1 MSKIKSL
8 FKRNKL
14 LRFIYSNYIERR
26 YSSLYKKKPH
36 LAANAEYRAVFHKD
50 INWDNPTNLIEKII
64 WMQFNTDT
72 SLWTRCADKY
82 RVREYIEEKGY
93 GEYLPRLYGH
103 WDRAEDID
111 FGSLPNQ
118 FVLKA
123 NNGCGTVLVVKDKNL
138 INIKK
143 TEAMVSK
150 WLKKPFGYMGA
161 QMHYMRIKPCIIA
174 EELLHNDFEDI
185 SPNSMIDF
193 KVWCI
198 NGVPESILV
207 VYDRRNDTYCLDLY
221 DLKWN
226 RKVDCLF
233 FNGHYEFRQSLL
245 QKPKCL
251 DLMLTIATNISKSF
265 SEVRID
271 FYVVSGRPVVGELT
285 FTTGFGYFTNSY
297 YDYLGSKINLNN
309 LK

>member
-8 FKRNKL
+8 FTRNKL
-14 LRFIYSNYIERR
+14 LRLIFSNYLERR
-26 YSSLYKKKPH
+26 YSFLYKKDPH
-36 LAANAEYRAVFHKD
+36 LAANEEYRAVFHKD

-72 SLWTRCADKY
+72 SFWTLCADKY

-93 GEYLPRLYGH
+93 GEYLPNLYGH
-103 WDRAEDID
+103 WDKVEDID
-111 FGSLPNQ
+111 FDSLPNQ

-123 NNGCGTVLVVKDKNL
+123 NNGCGTVLIVKDKNK
-138 INIKK
+138 INIKESK
-143 TEAMVSK
+143 TMLAK
-150 WLKKPFGYMGA
+150 WLKEPFGYMGA
-161 QMHYMRIKPCIIA
+161 QMHYLRIKPCIIA
-174 EELLHNDFEDI
+174 EELLHNDYEGI

-207 VYDRRNDTYCLDLY
+207 VFDRRNDIYCLDLY
-221 DLKWN
+221 DLTWN
-226 RKVDCLF
+226 RKLDCLF

-245 QKPKCL
+245 PKPKCL

-265 SEVRID
+265 PEVRID
-271 FYVVSGRPVVGELT
+271 FYVVSDRPVVGELT

-297 YDYLGSKINLNN
+297 YDYLGSKIDLNN